1 MYKMLKLMN
10 TTRRLMD
17 EVKDTSPDLVLLN
30 VRFRAIMGIMEER
43 DNIQIWT
50 DEEGNQR
57 IVLLD
62 IDQEIIVGEDLGM
75 NEIVE
80 TWQKFNEIFG
90 DDLTEIAKTLMADFK
105 TVSEEI
111 DTNLCLITRIQE
123 NIEKIHTLR
132 NEFDTEGMPA
142 RIDMNESVD
151 ESIDSARTCL
161 EALDSIQRIFPDSP
175 WR

>member
-50 DEEGNQR
+50 DKEGNQR

-90 DDLTEIAKTLMADFK
+90 DELTEIAKKLMADFK
-105 TVSEEI
+105 TMSEEI
-111 DTNLCLITRIQE
+111 NKNIFLMKEIEE
-123 NIEKIHTLR
+123 NFHILR
-132 NEFDTEGMPA
+132 NEPA
-142 RIDMNESVD
+142 RIDE
-151 ESIDSARTCL
+151 
-161 EALDSIQRIFPDSP
+161 
-175 WR
+175 

>member
-62 IDQEIIVGEDLGM
+62 KNQEIIVGEDLGM

-111 DTNLCLITRIQE
+111 DTNIFLMKEILE
-123 NIEKIHTLR
+123 NIHILR
-132 NEFDTEGMPA
+132 NEGMPA
-142 RIDMNESVD
+142 RIDMNESI
-151 ESIDSARTCL
+151 ESARTCL
-161 EALDSIQRIFPDSP
+161 EALDSIQRIFPELTDFKGGDTSN
-175 WR
+175 

>member
-1 MYKMLKLMN
+1 MN

-62 IDQEIIVGEDLGM
+62 INQEIIVGEDLGM

-111 DTNLCLITRIQE
+111 DTNIFLMKEILE
-123 NIEKIHTLR
+123 NIHILR
-132 NEFDTEGMPA
+132 NEGMPA
-142 RIDMNESVD
+142 RIDMNESI
-151 ESIDSARTCL
+151 ESARTCL
-161 EALDSIQRIFPDSP
+161 EALDSIQRIFPELTDFKGGDTSN
-175 WR
+175 

>member
-1 MYKMLKLMN
+1 MYKMVKLMN

-50 DEEGNQR
+50 DKEGNQR

-62 IDQEIIVGEDLGM
+62 INQEIIVGEDLGM

-111 DTNLCLITRIQE
+111 DTNIFLMKEILE
-123 NIEKIHTLR
+123 NIHILR
-132 NEFDTEGMPA
+132 NEGMPA
-142 RIDMNESVD
+142 RIDMNESI
-151 ESIDSARTCL
+151 ESARTCL
-161 EALDSIQRIFPDSP
+161 EALDSIQRIFPELTDFKGGDTSN
-175 WR
+175 

>member
-1 MYKMLKLMN
+1 MN

-62 IDQEIIVGEDLGM
+62 KNQEIIVGEDLGM

-111 DTNLCLITRIQE
+111 DTNIFLMKEILE
-123 NIEKIHTLR
+123 NIHILR
-132 NEFDTEGMPA
+132 NEGMPA
-142 RIDMNESVD
+142 RIDMNESI
-151 ESIDSARTCL
+151 ESARTCL
-161 EALDSIQRIFPDSP
+161 EALDSIQRIFPELTDFKGGDTSN
-175 WR
+175 

>member
-50 DEEGNQR
+50 DKEGNQR

-111 DTNLCLITRIQE
+111 DTNIFLMKEILE
-123 NIEKIHTLR
+123 NIHILR
-132 NEFDTEGMPA
+132 NEGMPA
-142 RIDMNESVD
+142 RIDMNESI
-151 ESIDSARTCL
+151 ESARTCL
-161 EALDSIQRIFPDSP
+161 EALDSIQRIFPELTDFRGGDTSN
-175 WR
+175 

>member
-57 IVLLD
+57 IVLLYINYCGLRPRD
-62 IDQEIIVGEDLGM
+62 ERNCGNM
-75 NEIVE
+75 
-80 TWQKFNEIFG
+80 
-90 DDLTEIAKTLMADFK
+90 AK
-105 TVSEEI
+105 
-111 DTNLCLITRIQE
+111 IQ
-123 NIEKIHTLR
+123 
-132 NEFDTEGMPA
+132 
-142 RIDMNESVD
+142 
-151 ESIDSARTCL
+151 
-161 EALDSIQRIFPDSP
+161 
-175 WR
+175 